1 MGNRKPLPTVAII
14 LVLLTVVALAPLVGY
29 INLNSGEEESLD
41 FTSYKSDELKLTRT
55 KVRIHTEFVSPHTMA
70 ILHREAGGTAEN
82 VLAFSRVVGEDE
94 CLIFSIPPEDW
105 DDHRALAML
114 GHEILHCLGG
124 NHS

>member
-1 MGNRKPLPTVAII
+1 
-14 LVLLTVVALAPLVGY
+14 
-29 INLNSGEEESLD
+29 LD
-41 FTSYKSDELKLTRT
+41 FTSFKADELKLTRT
-55 KVRIHTEFVSPHTMA
+55 EIKIHTEFVPPHTMA
-70 ILHREAGGTAEN
+70 ILYEQTGGTAEN

-114 GHEILHCLGG
+114 GHEVLHCLGG